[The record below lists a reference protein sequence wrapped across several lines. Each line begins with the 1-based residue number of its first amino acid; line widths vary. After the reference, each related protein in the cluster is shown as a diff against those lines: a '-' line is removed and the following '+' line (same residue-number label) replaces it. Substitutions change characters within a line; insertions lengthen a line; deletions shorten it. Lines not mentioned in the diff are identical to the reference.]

1 MTTRPPDEASTAA
14 AVEALVQAIE
24 AKEARQAAP
33 TAGQAI
39 GATGRQPEQRT
50 PRPRRAAP
58 TTLPDPAPEAARR
71 RRAPIAWDPD
81 PPERGGPAGTGGLVD
96 RQRWTAVIQD
106 EAERQ
111 DRYGRP
117 AAVVIAELETLQGPH
132 GVRVMDRV
140 APAFGR
146 LLLYITRASDRVT
159 RLSTNKFGV
168 LLLHA
173 DAEGAARFA
182 ARAILEAQVWLE
194 TSPWHPELVV
204 GWAGATSGDEL
215 RAAVRTAEA
224 HLATQDR

>member
-1 MTTRPPDEASTAA
+1 MTSRPQDEASTAA

-24 AKEARQAAP
+24 AKEARQA
-33 TAGQAI
+33 GQAA
-39 GATGRQPEQRT
+39 GSTGRQPE
-50 PRPRRAAP
+50 PRASRARRPDRA
-58 TTLPDPAPEAARR
+58 TLANPVPEAARR

-81 PPERGGPAGTGGLVD
+81 PPERGGPDGLLD
-96 RQRWTAVIQD
+96 RQRWTAVLHD

-117 AAVVIAELETLQGPH
+117 ASVVIAELETLDGPH
-132 GVRVMDRV
+132 GARVMDRV
-140 APAFGR
+140 GPAFGR
-146 LLLYITRASDRVT
+146 LLVSITRASDRVT
-159 RLSTNKFGV
+159 RLSANKFGV
-168 LLLHA
+168 LLLQA

-204 GWAGATSGDEL
+204 GWAGASSGDEL

-224 HLATQDR
+224 HLASRDP